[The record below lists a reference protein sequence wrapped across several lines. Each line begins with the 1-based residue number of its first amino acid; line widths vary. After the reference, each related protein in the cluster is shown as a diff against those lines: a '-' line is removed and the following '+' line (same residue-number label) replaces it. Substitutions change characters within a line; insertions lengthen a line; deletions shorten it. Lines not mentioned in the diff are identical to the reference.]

1 MESVKP
7 KKFMDFIRLFLSN
20 YKNGAISDSAVVL
33 AFYAVL
39 AIFPVFFIVGSLL
52 NVLNIRPED
61 VQIYLEPLFPD
72 RVYSTLE
79 PIIKSTLY
87 GGSAGSLSI
96 GLVVTIWSASRAI
109 AAFQRTFNRTYGVA
123 EDQSSV
129 SNRIISFLWTLVLII
144 IVAAVLLFMVFG
156 QMIAKWIQPIANIS
170 NSLIH
175 FIGTIKFPVTLIAT
189 WFLLT
194 LLFYL
199 VPMARVKFRYV
210 WVGALLSTI
219 GLLALAQ
226 GFSIYLQFFGRNITA
241 YKTIG
246 TFIVLLF
253 WLDFSALIM
262 LVGGVLN
269 ATLQEFMAGPIQEQD
284 DALAN
289 ALKLAQTATERR
301 RNRIKTNNKSSKKRP
316 PRRPQRRRKQP

>member
-1 MESVKP
+1 MESVKS
-7 KKFMDFIRLFLSN
+7 KKIMDFIKLFWSH
-20 YKNGAISDSAVVL
+20 YKAGSISDSAVVL
-33 AFYAVL
+33 SFYAVL
-39 AIFPVFFIVGSLL
+39 AIFPIFFIVGSLL
-52 NVLNIRPED
+52 NVLNIQPEEIQ
-61 VQIYLEPLFPD
+61 VYLEPIFPD
-72 RVYSTLE
+72 RVYATLE

-96 GLVVTIWSASRAI
+96 GLIVTIWSASRAI
-109 AAFQRTFNRTYGVA
+109 AAFQRTVNLTYGVA
-123 EDQSSV
+123 ENQSGF
-129 SNRIISFLWTLVLII
+129 SNRIMSFLWTLVLIL
-144 IVAAVLLFMVFG
+144 IVAAVMLFMVFG

-170 NSLIH
+170 NSLIN
-175 FIGTIKFPVTLIAT
+175 FIGTIKLPVTFVAT

-199 VPMARVKFRYV
+199 VPMAKVKLRYV

-219 GLLALAQ
+219 GLLVLAQ
-226 GFSIYLQFFGRNITA
+226 GFSIYLAFFGRNITA

-253 WLDFSALIM
+253 WLEFSALIM
-262 LVGGVLN
+262 LVGGVMN

-289 ALKLAQTATERR
+289 ALKLAQNATERR
-301 RNRIKTNNKSSKKRP
+301 YRRHSNGSTRRHAPKKT
-316 PRRPQRRRKQP
+316 PRRKRS